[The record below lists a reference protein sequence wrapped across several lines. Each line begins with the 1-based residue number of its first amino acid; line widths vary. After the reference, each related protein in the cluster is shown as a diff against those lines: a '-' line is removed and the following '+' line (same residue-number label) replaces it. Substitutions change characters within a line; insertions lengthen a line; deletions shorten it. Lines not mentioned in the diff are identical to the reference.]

1 MVISSKFI
9 NIFLC
14 VILAI
19 ITFFCIKQHYQLT
32 KMKTMYFDKLEL
44 VKQDKQNLILKT
56 RNQINDLKSKNY
68 FQNEIINNTVKTI
81 DSLQLVKNKIK
92 EIIIQKEKQIQK
104 LNEKQV
110 TDYWKNEFNVKPLT
124 DDKE

>member
-1 MVISSKFI
+1 
-9 NIFLC
+9 
-14 VILAI
+14 
-19 ITFFCIKQHYQLT
+19 
-32 KMKTMYFDKLEL
+32 MKTMYFDKLEL

>member
-1 MVISSKFI
+1 
-9 NIFLC
+9 
-14 VILAI
+14 
-19 ITFFCIKQHYQLT
+19 
-32 KMKTMYFDKLEL
+32 MYFDKLEL